1 LEWPRFILR
10 PFRPSIRRLL
20 GVSLLA
26 TTLGA
31 SLALPTTDRSA
42 AAGPGPPPA
51 TDVLTQEQLAAF
63 SQAETAYVQIAF
75 TTSPDIERYFG
86 GRDAEAFSAVVRR
99 QIVDD
104 IRRVLW
110 HAGIQPLFE
119 PPRKH
124 APDALVVE
132 IDATFAPTEQ
142 QVAIPDASDGGAIAA
157 RMRFI
162 HGSTL
167 TGTLRIYPAGE
178 PSTPIAAFETAF
190 ASSKA
195 TVLPESVQLLGGA
208 PVPPVDRMCP
218 TGHGLIDDAVEVP
231 APPGGARSGRRY
243 EFHGVNLRCERVALD
258 GVPMNTL
265 LPTRLFPT
273 RPSTVLPE
281 FRSVLV
287 AALGAI
293 VGDGSQPTFPPLG
306 SEFFGW

>member
-1 LEWPRFILR
+1 MGLR
-10 PFRPSIRRLL
+10 LSIRRLL
-20 GVSLLA
+20 GLPLLA

-31 SLALPTTDRSA
+31 SLALPITNRPA
-42 AAGPGPPPA
+42 AASTSPPPA
-51 TDVLTQEQLAAF
+51 TDVLTQEQIAAF
-63 SQAETAYVQIAF
+63 SQAETAYIQIAF

-86 GRDAEAFSAVVRR
+86 GRNAGDYSAIVRQ

-104 IRRVLW
+104 VRLVLT
-110 HAGIQPLFE
+110 HAGIQPTFE
-119 PPRKH
+119 PPRVPE
-124 APDALVVE
+124 PDAFVIE
-132 IDATFAPTEQ
+132 IDATFVPTEQ
-142 QVAIPDASDGGAIAA
+142 QVAIPDASDGGAIVA

-178 PSTPIAAFETAF
+178 PSTPIPAFEATF

-208 PVPPVDRMCP
+208 PVSPVDRMCP
-218 TGHGLIDDAVEVP
+218 PGHGLLDDAVEVP
-231 APPGGARSGRRY
+231 ATPGEARSGPRY

-258 GVPMNTL
+258 GIPMNTL

-281 FRSVLV
+281 FRSVLI

-293 VGDGSQPTFPPLG
+293 VGDGAQPTLPPLG
-306 SEFFGW
+306 SDFFGW